1 MGDARVMTRADLT
14 SKERFAG
21 PYNTAHRVF
30 LRSIGF
36 TDEDIA
42 KPLVAV
48 AVAWS
53 EVGPCNYHALGLSH
67 LVKEGVRET
76 GGSPLA
82 FPAMV
87 VIDNIAMGTE
97 GMRYSLVSRDLIA
110 DMVEGQTYAHAFD
123 GLIGIAGCDKTEPG
137 ILMAMLRMNKPA
149 VFLYGGTAEPGWY
162 NGRELTM
169 ESVYQA
175 MGDYIAGSLS
185 EDELYQIERHAHPT
199 VGTCAGLFTANT
211 MSALA
216 ESLGI
221 ALPGSATPTATS
233 PRRAQYAKDTGRTL
247 ACLLEN
253 GIRPRD
259 IITFE
264 ALQNA
269 IVLLMAMGGS
279 TNAVIHLLALAHEAN
294 IKLSLDD
301 FGRVAK
307 KVPVLVRLSPSG
319 DYAMADL
326 DKVGGVP
333 LVLKKLLKAG
343 LLHGETLTVTGRTM
357 EKNLASYPFPNADYG
372 HIVKE
377 TAAPFSPTGG
387 IRVLRGTLAPDGA
400 LIKVSATSLK
410 QFVGRA
416 RVHNSENEAFEALKK
431 EGVDE
436 GEVVVVRYEG
446 PKGGPGMP
454 ELLKITS
461 AIAATGLEK
470 VALVTDGRFSG
481 ATKGPMI
488 GHVCPEAAVGGP
500 IAIVEQDDEI
510 SIDVVR
516 GRMDLKLSGAEVRK
530 RLTNWTAPQPRYQ
543 TGLLAKYA
551 SLVSQAST
559 GAVTDP

>member
-1 MGDARVMTRADLT
+1 MTRADLA

-76 GGSPLA
+76 GGSALA

-110 DMVEGQTYAHAFD
+110 DMVESQTNAHAFD

-162 NGRELTM
+162 NGKELTM

-175 MGDYIAGSLS
+175 MGSYIAGTMS
-185 EDELYQIERHAHPT
+185 ESELYQIEQHAHPT

-233 PRRAQYAKDTGRTL
+233 PRRMQYAKESGRTL
-247 ACLLEN
+247 TSLLES

-259 IITFE
+259 IITYE

-269 IVLLMAMGGS
+269 IILLMAMGGS

-301 FGRVAK
+301 FDELAK
-307 KVPVLVRLSPSG
+307 KIPVLVRLSPSG

-333 LVLKKLLKAG
+333 LVLKKLLRAG
-343 LLHGETLTVTGRTM
+343 LLHGETLTVTGKRM
-357 EKNLASYPFPNADYG
+357 EENLADYSFPDAAYS

-400 LIKVSATSLK
+400 LVKVSATSLK

-416 RVHNSENEAFEALKK
+416 RVYNSENEAFEALRT
-431 EGVDE
+431 EGVGE
-436 GEVVVVRYEG
+436 GKVVVVRYEG

-454 ELLKITS
+454 ELLNVTS
-461 AIAATGLEK
+461 AIAATGIEK
-470 VALVTDGRFSG
+470 VALVSDGRFSG

-488 GHVCPEAAVGGP
+488 GHACPEAAVGGP
-500 IAIVEQDDEI
+500 IAVVEEDDEI
-510 SIDVVR
+510 VIDVAR
-516 GRMDLKLSGAEVRK
+516 QRLDLKLSSEEVTR
-530 RLTNWTAPQPRYQ
+530 RLSKWTAPQPRYR
-543 TGLLAKYA
+543 TGVLAKYA

>member
-1 MGDARVMTRADLT
+1 MTRADLA

-76 GGSPLA
+76 GGSALA

-87 VIDNIAMGTE
+87 VIDNITMGTE

-110 DMVEGQTYAHAFD
+110 DMVESQANAHAFD

-175 MGDYIAGSLS
+175 MGAYIAGALS
-185 EDELYQIERHAHPT
+185 ENELYQIEQHAHPT

-233 PRRAQYAKDTGRTL
+233 SRRMYYAKESGRTL
-247 ACLLEN
+247 TGLLEN

-294 IKLSLDD
+294 IKLCLDD
-301 FGRVAK
+301 FDQLTK
-307 KVPVLVRLSPSG
+307 KVPVIVRLSPSG

-333 LVLKKLLKAG
+333 LVLKKLLKAR
-343 LLHGETLTVTGRTM
+343 LLHGETLTVTGMRM
-357 EKNLASYPFPNADYG
+357 EENLASYAFPDTDYS
-372 HIVKE
+372 HIVRE
-377 TAAPFSPTGG
+377 TDAPFSPSGG
-387 IRVLRGTLAPDGA
+387 VRVLRGTLAPDGA

-410 QFVGRA
+410 QFSGKA
-416 RVHNSENEAFEALKK
+416 RVYNSEDEAFEALKK
-431 EGVDE
+431 EGVGD
-436 GEVVVVRYEG
+436 GQVVVVRYEG
-446 PKGGPGMP
+446 PRGGPGMP
-454 ELLKITS
+454 ELLKVTS
-461 AIAATGLEK
+461 AIAATGLEE

-488 GHVCPEAAVGGP
+488 GHVCPEAAAGGP

-510 SIDVVR
+510 SIDIASQR
-516 GRMDLKLSGAEVRK
+516 LDLKLSGKEVK
-530 RLTNWTAPQPRYQ
+530 RRLSSWTAPRPRYR
-543 TGLLAKYA
+543 TGVLAKYA

>member
-1 MGDARVMTRADLT
+1 MTRTDLA
-14 SKERFAG
+14 SKERFVG

-53 EVGPCNYHALGLSH
+53 EAGPCNYHALGLSH

-76 GGSPLA
+76 GGSALA

-87 VIDNIAMGTE
+87 IIDNITMGTE

-110 DMVEGQTYAHAFD
+110 DMVEAQTNAHAFD

-175 MGDYIAGSLS
+175 MGDYIAGTLS
-185 EDELYQIERHAHPT
+185 ENELYQIEQHAHPT

-211 MSALA
+211 MSAIA
-216 ESLGI
+216 EGLGM

-233 PRRAQYAKDTGRTL
+233 PRRMYYAKESGRTL
-247 ACLLEN
+247 AGLLEN
-253 GIRPRD
+253 GIRPRE
-259 IITFE
+259 ILTFE

-269 IVLLMAMGGS
+269 IILLMAMGGS
-279 TNAVIHLLALAHEAN
+279 TNSVIHLLALAHEAN

-301 FGRVAK
+301 FDELTK
-307 KVPVLVRLSPSG
+307 KVPVIVRLSPSG

-343 LLHGETLTVTGRTM
+343 LLHGETLTVTGRRM
-357 EKNLASYPFPNADYG
+357 EENLTSYSFPVTDYS

-387 IRVLRGTLAPDGA
+387 VRVLRGTLAPEGA

-410 QFVGRA
+410 QFAGRA
-416 RVHNSENEAFEALKK
+416 RVYDSENEAFEALKK
-431 EGVDE
+431 EGVGE
-436 GEVVVVRYEG
+436 GQVVVVRYEG

-454 ELLKITS
+454 ELLKVTS

-510 SIDVVR
+510 GIDVVR
-516 GRMDLKLSGAEVRK
+516 QRLDLKLTSEEVRK
-530 RLTNWTAPQPRYQ
+530 RLSNWTAPQPRYR
-543 TGLLAKYA
+543 TGVLAKYA

>member
-1 MGDARVMTRADLT
+1 MTGADLP

-76 GGSPLA
+76 GGSALA

-87 VIDNIAMGTE
+87 VIDNITMGTE

-110 DMVEGQTYAHAFD
+110 DMVEAQTNAHAFD

-137 ILMAMLRMNKPA
+137 LLMAMLRMNKPA

-162 NGRELTM
+162 NGKELTM

-175 MGDYIAGSLS
+175 MGAYIAGALS
-185 EDELYQIERHAHPT
+185 ENELYQIEKHAHPT

-221 ALPGSATPTATS
+221 ALLGSATPTATS
-233 PRRAQYAKDTGRTL
+233 PRRMQYAKESGRTL
-247 ACLLEN
+247 TSLLES

-259 IITFE
+259 IITYE
-264 ALQNA
+264 ALENA

-301 FGRVAK
+301 FDELAK
-307 KVPVLVRLSPSG
+307 KVPVLVRLSPSS
-319 DYAMADL
+319 DFAMADL

-333 LVLKKLLKAG
+333 LVLNKLLRAG
-343 LLHGETLTVTGRTM
+343 LLHGETLTVTGKLM
-357 EKNLASYPFPNADYG
+357 EENLASYSFPDADYS

-410 QFVGRA
+410 RFVGRA
-416 RVHNSENEAFEALKK
+416 RVYDSEDRAFEALKS
-431 EGVDE
+431 EGVGE
-436 GEVVVVRYEG
+436 GQVVVVRYEG

-454 ELLKITS
+454 ELLKVTS
-461 AIAATGLEK
+461 AIAATGLQK
-470 VALVTDGRFSG
+470 VALVSDGRFSG

-510 SIDVVR
+510 TVDIVR
-516 GRMDLKLSGAEVRK
+516 QRLDLKLSGEEVTR
-530 RLTNWTAPQPRYQ
+530 RLSNWTAPKPGYR
-543 TGLLAKYA
+543 TGVLAKYA

>member
-1 MGDARVMTRADLT
+1 MTTLDLP
-14 SKERFAG
+14 SKERFVG
-21 PYNTAHRVF
+21 PQNAAHRAF

-42 KPLVAV
+42 KPLIAV
-48 AVAWS
+48 ALAWS
-53 EVGPCNYHALGLSH
+53 EAGPCNYHTFGLSN

-76 GGSPLA
+76 GGSALA

-87 VIDNIAMGTE
+87 IIDNISMGTE

-110 DMVEGQTYAHAFD
+110 DMVEAQTNAHAFD
-123 GLIGIAGCDKTEPG
+123 GLVGVGGCDKTEPG
-137 ILMAMLRMNKPA
+137 ILMAMVRINKPA
-149 VFLYGGTAEPGWY
+149 VYLYGGTAEPGWY
-162 NGRELTM
+162 EGKELTM

-175 MGDYIAGSLS
+175 MGAYMVGSIT

-216 ESLGI
+216 EGLGI

-233 PRRAQYAKDTGRTL
+233 SRRMQYARESGRAL
-247 ACLLEN
+247 LKLLEN

-259 IITFE
+259 IVTFE

-279 TNAVIHLLALAHEAN
+279 TNAVMHLLALSHEAN

-301 FGRVAK
+301 FDKLAK
-307 KVPVLVRLSPSG
+307 KVPVIVRLSPNG
-319 DYAMADL
+319 EYAMSDL
-326 DKVGGVP
+326 DAVGGVP
-333 LVLKKLLKAG
+333 LVLNKLMNAG
-343 LLHGETLTVTGRTM
+343 LLHGEALTVTGKTM
-357 EKNLASYPFPNADYG
+357 KENVAKLNVPISNHS
-372 HIVKE
+372 HIVRDP
-377 TAAPFSPTGG
+377 TSPFSQGGG
-387 IRVLRGTLAPDGA
+387 IRILRGTLAPDGA

-410 QFVGRA
+410 RFAGKA
-416 RVHNSENEAFEALKK
+416 RVYNSEGEAFDALKRK
-431 EGVDE
+431 EISE
-436 GEVVVVRYEG
+436 GQIVVVRYEG

-461 AIAATGLEK
+461 AIVGAGLEN
-470 VALVTDGRFSG
+470 VSLVTDGRFSG

-500 IAIVEQDDEI
+500 LAVVEQDDEI
-510 SIDVVR
+510 SIDIDSQR
-516 GRMDLKLSGAEVRK
+516 LDLNLKSEEIK
-530 RLTNWTAPQPRYQ
+530 SRLKGWVAPPPRYK
-543 TGLLAKYA
+543 TGVLAKYA

-559 GAVTDP
+559 GAITNP

>member
-1 MGDARVMTRADLT
+1 MTRADLA

-76 GGSPLA
+76 GGSALA

-110 DMVEGQTYAHAFD
+110 DMVESQTNAHAFD

-162 NGRELTM
+162 NGKELTM

-175 MGDYIAGSLS
+175 MGSYIAGTMS
-185 EDELYQIERHAHPT
+185 ESELYQIEQHAHPT

-233 PRRAQYAKDTGRTL
+233 PRRMQYAKESGRTL
-247 ACLLEN
+247 TSLLES

-259 IITFE
+259 IITYE

-269 IVLLMAMGGS
+269 IILLMAMGGS

-301 FGRVAK
+301 FDELAK

-333 LVLKKLLKAG
+333 LVLKKLLRAG
-343 LLHGETLTVTGRTM
+343 LLHGETLTVTGKRM
-357 EKNLASYPFPNADYG
+357 EENLAGYSFPDAAYS

-400 LIKVSATSLK
+400 LVKVSATSLK

-416 RVHNSENEAFEALKK
+416 RVYNSENEAFEALRT
-431 EGVDE
+431 EGVGE
-436 GEVVVVRYEG
+436 GKVVVVRYEG

-454 ELLKITS
+454 ELLNVTS
-461 AIAATGLEK
+461 AIAATGIEK
-470 VALVTDGRFSG
+470 VALVSDGRFSG

-488 GHVCPEAAVGGP
+488 GHACPEAAVGGP
-500 IAIVEQDDEI
+500 IAVVEEDDEI
-510 SIDVVR
+510 VIDVAR
-516 GRMDLKLSGAEVRK
+516 QRLDLKLSSEEVTR
-530 RLTNWTAPQPRYQ
+530 RLSKWTAPQPRYR
-543 TGLLAKYA
+543 TGVLAKYA

>member
-1 MGDARVMTRADLT
+1 MTKTDLT

-53 EVGPCNYHALGLSH
+53 EVGPCNYHTLGLSH

-76 GGSPLA
+76 GGSALA

-87 VIDNIAMGTE
+87 VIDNITMGTE

-110 DMVEGQTYAHAFD
+110 DMVESQASAHAFD

-162 NGRELTM
+162 NGKELTM

-175 MGDYIAGSLS
+175 MGAYIAGTLS
-185 EDELYQIERHAHPT
+185 ENELYQIEQHAHPT

-233 PRRAQYAKDTGRTL
+233 PRRMQYAKESGRTL
-247 ACLLEN
+247 TSLLEN

-301 FGRVAK
+301 FDEMAK
-307 KVPVLVRLSPSG
+307 KVPVMVRLSPSG

-333 LVLKKLLKAG
+333 LVLKKLLRAG
-343 LLHGETLTVTGRTM
+343 LLHGEALTVTGKRM
-357 EKNLASYPFPNADYG
+357 EENLASYSFPDADYS

-377 TAAPFSPTGG
+377 AKAPYSLTGG

-410 QFVGRA
+410 QFIGRA
-416 RVHNSENEAFEALKK
+416 RVYDSESEAFEALKTK
-431 EGVDE
+431 GVGEGQ
-436 GEVVVVRYEG
+436 VVVVRYEG

-454 ELLKITS
+454 ELLKVTS

-470 VALVTDGRFSG
+470 VALVSDGRFSG

-488 GHVCPEAAVGGP
+488 GHVCPEAVVGGP
-500 IAIVEQDDEI
+500 IAIVEPDDRI
-510 SIDVVR
+510 AIDVAR
-516 GRMDLKLSGAEVRK
+516 ERLDLKVSSEEIRRRLS
-530 RLTNWTAPQPRYQ
+530 NWTAPQPRYR
-543 TGLLAKYA
+543 TGVLAKYA

>member
-1 MGDARVMTRADLT
+1 MTKTDLT

-53 EVGPCNYHALGLSH
+53 EVGPCNYHTLGLSH

-76 GGSPLA
+76 GGSALA

-87 VIDNIAMGTE
+87 VIDNITMGTE

-110 DMVEGQTYAHAFD
+110 DMVESQASAHAFD

-162 NGRELTM
+162 NGKELTM

-175 MGDYIAGSLS
+175 MGAYIAGTLS
-185 EDELYQIERHAHPT
+185 ENELYQIEQHAHPT

-233 PRRAQYAKDTGRTL
+233 PRRMQYAKESGRTL
-247 ACLLEN
+247 TSLLEN

-294 IKLSLDD
+294 VKLSLDD
-301 FGRVAK
+301 FDDMAK
-307 KVPVLVRLSPSG
+307 KVPVMVRLSPSG

-326 DKVGGVP
+326 DEVGGVP
-333 LVLKKLLKAG
+333 LVLKKLLRAG
-343 LLHGETLTVTGRTM
+343 LLHGEALTVTGKRM
-357 EKNLASYPFPNADYG
+357 EENLGSYSFPDADYS

-377 TAAPFSPTGG
+377 AKAPYSLTGG

-410 QFVGRA
+410 QFIGRA
-416 RVHNSENEAFEALKK
+416 RVYDSESEAFEALKTK
-431 EGVDE
+431 GVGEGQ
-436 GEVVVVRYEG
+436 VVVVRYEG

-454 ELLKITS
+454 ELLKVTS

-470 VALVTDGRFSG
+470 VALVSDGRFSG

-500 IAIVEQDDEI
+500 IAIVEPDDRI
-510 SIDVVR
+510 AIDVAR
-516 GRMDLKLSGAEVRK
+516 ERLDLKVSSEEIRRRLS
-530 RLTNWTAPQPRYQ
+530 NWTAPQPRYR
-543 TGLLAKYA
+543 TGVLAKYA

>member
-1 MGDARVMTRADLT
+1 MTRADLA

-30 LRSIGF
+30 LRAIGF

-53 EVGPCNYHALGLSH
+53 EVGPCNYQALGLSH

-76 GGSPLA
+76 GGSALA

-87 VIDNIAMGTE
+87 VIDNITMGTE

-110 DMVEGQTYAHAFD
+110 DMVEGQTNAHAFD

-162 NGRELTM
+162 NGKELTM

-185 EDELYQIERHAHPT
+185 ENELYQIEQHAHPT

-233 PRRAQYAKDTGRTL
+233 PRRMLYAKESGRTL
-247 ACLLEN
+247 TSLLDS

-279 TNAVIHLLALAHEAN
+279 TNAVMHLLALAHEAN
-294 IKLSLDD
+294 IKLSIDD
-301 FGRVAK
+301 FDELAK
-307 KVPVLVRLSPSG
+307 KVPVIVRLSPSG

-326 DKVGGVP
+326 EKVGGVP

-357 EKNLASYPFPNADYG
+357 QENLTSYSFPDTDYS

-377 TAAPFSPTGG
+377 TAAPFSLTGG

-400 LIKVSATSLK
+400 LLKVSATSLK
-410 QFVGRA
+410 QFVGKA
-416 RVHNSENEAFEALKK
+416 RVYNSENDAFESLKK
-431 EGVDE
+431 DGVTEGQ
-436 GEVVVVRYEG
+436 VVVVRYEG

-470 VALVTDGRFSG
+470 IALITDGRFSG

-500 IAIVEQDDEI
+500 IAIVEQEDEI
-510 SIDVVR
+510 RIDVVR
-516 GRMDLKLSGAEVRK
+516 GKVDLKLSSEEVRK
-530 RLTNWTAPQPRYQ
+530 RLSNWTAPKPRYR
-543 TGLLAKYA
+543 TGVLAKYA
-551 SLVSQAST
+551 ALVSQAST

>member
-1 MGDARVMTRADLT
+1 MTKTDLT

-53 EVGPCNYHALGLSH
+53 EVGPCNYHTLGLSH

-76 GGSPLA
+76 GGSALA

-87 VIDNIAMGTE
+87 VIDNITMGTE

-110 DMVEGQTYAHAFD
+110 DMVESQASAHAFD

-162 NGRELTM
+162 NGKELTM

-175 MGDYIAGSLS
+175 MGAYIAGTLS
-185 EDELYQIERHAHPT
+185 ENELYQIEQHAHPT

-233 PRRAQYAKDTGRTL
+233 PRRMQYAKESGRTL
-247 ACLLEN
+247 TSLLEN

-294 IKLSLDD
+294 VKLSLDD
-301 FGRVAK
+301 FDEMAK
-307 KVPVLVRLSPSG
+307 KVPVMVRLSPSG

-333 LVLKKLLKAG
+333 LVLKKLLRAG
-343 LLHGETLTVTGRTM
+343 LLHGEALTVTGKRM
-357 EKNLASYPFPNADYG
+357 EENLGSYSFPDADYS

-377 TAAPFSPTGG
+377 AKAPYSLTGG

-410 QFVGRA
+410 QFIGRA
-416 RVHNSENEAFEALKK
+416 RVYDSESEAFEALKTK
-431 EGVDE
+431 GVGEGQ
-436 GEVVVVRYEG
+436 VVVVRYEG

-454 ELLKITS
+454 ELLKVTS

-470 VALVTDGRFSG
+470 VALVSDGRFSG

-500 IAIVEQDDEI
+500 ISIVEPDDRI
-510 SIDVVR
+510 AIDVAR
-516 GRMDLKLSGAEVRK
+516 ERLDLKVSSEEIRRRLS
-530 RLTNWTAPQPRYQ
+530 NWTAPQPRYR
-543 TGLLAKYA
+543 TGVLAKYA

>member
-1 MGDARVMTRADLT
+1 MTKTDLV

-30 LRSIGF
+30 LHSIGF

-53 EVGPCNYHALGLSH
+53 EAGPCNYHALGLSH

-76 GGSPLA
+76 GGTALA

-87 VIDNIAMGTE
+87 IIDNIAMGTE

-110 DMVEGQTYAHAFD
+110 DMVEAQTNAHAFD
-123 GLIGIAGCDKTEPG
+123 GLVGLAGCDKTEPG

-162 NGRELTM
+162 QGKELTM

-175 MGDYIAGSLS
+175 MGAYIAGTLT
-185 EDELYQIERHAHPT
+185 ENELYQIEQHAHPT

-233 PRRAQYAKDTGRTL
+233 PLRMQYAKESGRALTSLL
-247 ACLLEN
+247 AN

-264 ALQNA
+264 AIQNA

-301 FGRVAK
+301 FDGLTK
-307 KVPVLVRLSPSG
+307 KVPVIVRLSPSG

-333 LVLKKLLKAG
+333 LVLKKLLNAG
-343 LLHGETLTVTGRTM
+343 LLDGETLTVTGRRM
-357 EKNLASYPFPNADYG
+357 EENLASYSFPGTDYS
-372 HIVKE
+372 HIVRE
-377 TAAPFSPTGG
+377 TEAPFSPSGG

-410 QFVGRA
+410 QFTGKAQVYD
-416 RVHNSENEAFEALKK
+416 SENEAFEALKK
-431 EGVDE
+431 EGVSE
-436 GEVVVVRYEG
+436 GQVVVVRYEG

-454 ELLKITS
+454 ELLKVTS
-461 AIAATGLEK
+461 AIAATGLEN

-488 GHVCPEAAVGGP
+488 GHVCPEAAAGGP
-500 IAIVEQDDEI
+500 IAILEQDDEI
-510 SIDVVR
+510 GIDVAR
-516 GRMDLKLSGAEVRK
+516 QRLDLKLSGDEVK
-530 RLTNWTAPQPRYQ
+530 RRLSNWMAPEPRYR
-543 TGLLAKYA
+543 TGVLAKYA

>member
-1 MGDARVMTRADLT
+1 MTKTDLT

-53 EVGPCNYHALGLSH
+53 EVGPCNYHTLGLSH

-76 GGSPLA
+76 GGSALA

-87 VIDNIAMGTE
+87 VIDNITMGTE

-110 DMVEGQTYAHAFD
+110 DMVESQASAHAFD

-162 NGRELTM
+162 NGKELTM

-175 MGDYIAGSLS
+175 MGAYIAGTLS
-185 EDELYQIERHAHPT
+185 ENELYQIEQHAHPT

-233 PRRAQYAKDTGRTL
+233 PRRMQYAKESGRTL
-247 ACLLEN
+247 TSLLEN

-259 IITFE
+259 VITFE

-301 FGRVAK
+301 FDEMAK
-307 KVPVLVRLSPSG
+307 KVPVMVRLSPSG

-326 DKVGGVP
+326 DEVGGVP
-333 LVLKKLLKAG
+333 LVLKKLLRAG
-343 LLHGETLTVTGRTM
+343 LLHGEALTVTGKRM
-357 EKNLASYPFPNADYG
+357 EENLASYSFPDADYS

-377 TAAPFSPTGG
+377 AKAPYSLTGG

-410 QFVGRA
+410 QFIGRA
-416 RVHNSENEAFEALKK
+416 RVYDSESEAFEALKTK
-431 EGVDE
+431 GVGEGQ
-436 GEVVVVRYEG
+436 VVVVRYEG

-454 ELLKITS
+454 ELLKVTS

-470 VALVTDGRFSG
+470 VALVSDGRFSG

-500 IAIVEQDDEI
+500 ISIVEPDDRI
-510 SIDVVR
+510 AIDVAR
-516 GRMDLKLSGAEVRK
+516 ERLDLKVSSEEIRRRLS
-530 RLTNWTAPQPRYQ
+530 NWTAPQPRYR
-543 TGLLAKYA
+543 TGVLAKYA

>member
-1 MGDARVMTRADLT
+1 MTKTDLT

-53 EVGPCNYHALGLSH
+53 EVGPCNYHTLGLSH

-76 GGSPLA
+76 GGSALA

-87 VIDNIAMGTE
+87 VIDNITMGTE

-110 DMVEGQTYAHAFD
+110 DMVESQASAHAFD

-162 NGRELTM
+162 NGKELTM

-175 MGDYIAGSLS
+175 MGAYIAGTLS
-185 EDELYQIERHAHPT
+185 ENELYQIEQHAHPT

-233 PRRAQYAKDTGRTL
+233 PRRMQYAKESGRTL
-247 ACLLEN
+247 TSLLEN

-301 FGRVAK
+301 FDEMAK
-307 KVPVLVRLSPSG
+307 KVPVMVRLSPSG

-326 DKVGGVP
+326 DEVGGVP
-333 LVLKKLLKAG
+333 LVLKKLLRAG
-343 LLHGETLTVTGRTM
+343 LLHGEALTVTGKRM
-357 EKNLASYPFPNADYG
+357 EENLASYSFPDADYS

-377 TAAPFSPTGG
+377 AKAPYSLTGG

-410 QFVGRA
+410 QFIGRA
-416 RVHNSENEAFEALKK
+416 RVYDSESEAFEALKTK
-431 EGVDE
+431 GVGEGQ
-436 GEVVVVRYEG
+436 VVVVRYEG

-454 ELLKITS
+454 ELLKVTS

-470 VALVTDGRFSG
+470 VALVSDGRFSG

-500 IAIVEQDDEI
+500 IAIVEPDDRI
-510 SIDVVR
+510 AIDVAR
-516 GRMDLKLSGAEVRK
+516 ERLDLKVSSEEIRRRLS
-530 RLTNWTAPQPRYQ
+530 NWTAPQPRYR
-543 TGLLAKYA
+543 TGVLAKYA

>member
-1 MGDARVMTRADLT
+1 MG
-14 SKERFAG
+14 S
-21 PYNTAHRVF
+21 
-30 LRSIGF
+30 
-36 TDEDIA
+36 
-42 KPLVAV
+42 
-48 AVAWS
+48 
-53 EVGPCNYHALGLSH
+53 
-67 LVKEGVRET
+67 
-76 GGSPLA
+76 
-82 FPAMV
+82 
-87 VIDNIAMGTE
+87 
-97 GMRYSLVSRDLIA
+97 
-110 DMVEGQTYAHAFD
+110 
-123 GLIGIAGCDKTEPG
+123 
-137 ILMAMLRMNKPA
+137 
-149 VFLYGGTAEPGWY
+149 
-162 NGRELTM
+162 
-169 ESVYQA
+169 
-175 MGDYIAGSLS
+175 YIAGALS
-185 EDELYQIERHAHPT
+185 ENELYQIEQHAHPT

-233 PRRAQYAKDTGRTL
+233 PRRMQYAKESGRTL
-247 ACLLEN
+247 TGLLEN

-279 TNAVIHLLALAHEAN
+279 TNAVMHLLALAHEAS

-301 FGRVAK
+301 FDELAK
-307 KVPVLVRLSPSG
+307 KVPVIVRLSPSG

-333 LVLKKLLKAG
+333 LVLKKLLSAG
-343 LLHGETLTVTGRTM
+343 LLHGETLTVTGKSM
-357 EKNLASYPFPNADYG
+357 EENLANYSFPDADYG

-416 RVHNSENEAFEALKK
+416 RVYNSENEAFEALKS
-431 EGVDE
+431 EGVGE
-436 GEVVVVRYEG
+436 GQVVVVRYEG

-454 ELLKITS
+454 ELLKVTS

-470 VALVTDGRFSG
+470 VALVSDGRFSG

-510 SIDVVR
+510 AIDVV
-516 GRMDLKLSGAEVRK
+516 GQKLDLKLSSEEVTR
-530 RLTNWTAPQPRYQ
+530 RLSNWKAPRPRYR
-543 TGLLAKYA
+543 TGVLAKYA

>member
-1 MGDARVMTRADLT
+1 MTRADLA

-76 GGSPLA
+76 GGSALA

-110 DMVEGQTYAHAFD
+110 DMVESQTNAHAFD

-162 NGRELTM
+162 NGKELTM

-175 MGDYIAGSLS
+175 MGSYIAGTMS
-185 EDELYQIERHAHPT
+185 ESELYQIEQHAHPT

-233 PRRAQYAKDTGRTL
+233 PRRMQYAKESGRTL
-247 ACLLEN
+247 TSLLES

-259 IITFE
+259 IITHE

-301 FGRVAK
+301 FDKLAK

-343 LLHGETLTVTGRTM
+343 LLHGETLTVTGKRM
-357 EKNLASYPFPNADYG
+357 EENLAGYSFPDAAYS

-400 LIKVSATSLK
+400 LVKVSATSLK

-416 RVHNSENEAFEALKK
+416 RVYNSENEAFEALRT
-431 EGVDE
+431 EGVGE
-436 GEVVVVRYEG
+436 GKVVVVRYEG

-454 ELLKITS
+454 ELLNVTS
-461 AIAATGLEK
+461 AIAATGIEK
-470 VALVTDGRFSG
+470 VALVSDGRFSG

-488 GHVCPEAAVGGP
+488 GHACPEAAVGGP
-500 IAIVEQDDEI
+500 IAVVEEDDEI
-510 SIDVVR
+510 VIDVAR
-516 GRMDLKLSGAEVRK
+516 QRLDLKLSSEEVTR
-530 RLTNWTAPQPRYQ
+530 RLSKWTAPQPRYR
-543 TGLLAKYA
+543 TGVLAKYA

>member
-1 MGDARVMTRADLT
+1 MTKTDLT

-53 EVGPCNYHALGLSH
+53 EVGPCNYHTLGLSH

-76 GGSPLA
+76 GGSALA

-87 VIDNIAMGTE
+87 VIDNITMGTE

-110 DMVEGQTYAHAFD
+110 DMVESQASAHAFD

-162 NGRELTM
+162 NGKELTM

-175 MGDYIAGSLS
+175 MGAYIAGTLS
-185 EDELYQIERHAHPT
+185 ENELYQIEQHAHPT

-233 PRRAQYAKDTGRTL
+233 PRRMQYAKESGRTL
-247 ACLLEN
+247 TSLLEN

-294 IKLSLDD
+294 VKLSLDD
-301 FGRVAK
+301 FDEMAK
-307 KVPVLVRLSPSG
+307 KVPVMVRLSPSG

-333 LVLKKLLKAG
+333 LVLKKLLRAG
-343 LLHGETLTVTGRTM
+343 LLHGEALTVTGKRM
-357 EKNLASYPFPNADYG
+357 EENLASYSFPDADYS

-377 TAAPFSPTGG
+377 AKAPYSLTGG

-410 QFVGRA
+410 QFIGRA
-416 RVHNSENEAFEALKK
+416 RVYDSESEAFEALKTK
-431 EGVDE
+431 GVGEGQ
-436 GEVVVVRYEG
+436 VVVVRYEG

-454 ELLKITS
+454 ELLKVTS

-470 VALVTDGRFSG
+470 VALVSDGRFSG

-500 IAIVEQDDEI
+500 ISIVEPDDRI
-510 SIDVVR
+510 AIDVAR
-516 GRMDLKLSGAEVRK
+516 ERLDLKVSSEEIRRRLS
-530 RLTNWTAPQPRYQ
+530 NWTAPQPRYR
-543 TGLLAKYA
+543 TGVLAKYA

>member
-1 MGDARVMTRADLT
+1 MTKTDLT

-53 EVGPCNYHALGLSH
+53 EVGPCNYHTLGLSH

-76 GGSPLA
+76 GGSALA

-87 VIDNIAMGTE
+87 VIDNITMGTE

-110 DMVEGQTYAHAFD
+110 DMVESQASAHAFD

-162 NGRELTM
+162 NGKELTM

-175 MGDYIAGSLS
+175 MGAYIAGTLS
-185 EDELYQIERHAHPT
+185 ENELYQIEQHAHPT

-233 PRRAQYAKDTGRTL
+233 PRRMQYAKESGRTL
-247 ACLLEN
+247 TSLLEN

-259 IITFE
+259 VITFE

-294 IKLSLDD
+294 VKLSLDD
-301 FGRVAK
+301 FDEMAK
-307 KVPVLVRLSPSG
+307 KVPVMVRLSPSG

-326 DKVGGVP
+326 DEVGGVP
-333 LVLKKLLKAG
+333 LVLKKLLRAG
-343 LLHGETLTVTGRTM
+343 LLHGEALTVTGKRM
-357 EKNLASYPFPNADYG
+357 EENLASYSFPDADYS

-377 TAAPFSPTGG
+377 AKAPYSLTGG

-410 QFVGRA
+410 QFIGRA
-416 RVHNSENEAFEALKK
+416 RVYDSESEAFEALKTK
-431 EGVDE
+431 GVGEGQ
-436 GEVVVVRYEG
+436 VVVVRYEG

-454 ELLKITS
+454 ELLKVTS

-470 VALVTDGRFSG
+470 VALVSDGRFSG

-488 GHVCPEAAVGGP
+488 GHVCPEAVVGGP
-500 IAIVEQDDEI
+500 IAIVEPDDRI
-510 SIDVVR
+510 AIDVAR
-516 GRMDLKLSGAEVRK
+516 ERLDLKVSSEEIRRRLS
-530 RLTNWTAPQPRYQ
+530 NWTAPQPRYR
-543 TGLLAKYA
+543 TGVLAKYA

>member
-1 MGDARVMTRADLT
+1 MTRADLA

-76 GGSPLA
+76 GGSALA

-110 DMVEGQTYAHAFD
+110 DMVESQTNAHAFD

-162 NGRELTM
+162 NGKELTM

-175 MGDYIAGSLS
+175 MGSYIAGTMS
-185 EDELYQIERHAHPT
+185 ESELYQIEQHAHPT

-233 PRRAQYAKDTGRTL
+233 PRRMQYAKESGRTL
-247 ACLLEN
+247 TSLLES

-259 IITFE
+259 IITYE

-269 IVLLMAMGGS
+269 IILLMAMGGS

-301 FGRVAK
+301 FDKLAK

-333 LVLKKLLKAG
+333 LVLKKLLRAG
-343 LLHGETLTVTGRTM
+343 LLHGETLTVTGKRM
-357 EKNLASYPFPNADYG
+357 EENLAGYSFPDAAYS

-400 LIKVSATSLK
+400 LVKVSATSLK

-416 RVHNSENEAFEALKK
+416 RVYNSENEAFEALRT
-431 EGVDE
+431 EGVGE
-436 GEVVVVRYEG
+436 GKVVVVRYEG

-454 ELLKITS
+454 ELLNVTS
-461 AIAATGLEK
+461 AIAATGIEK
-470 VALVTDGRFSG
+470 VALVSDGRFSG

-488 GHVCPEAAVGGP
+488 GHACPEAAVGGP
-500 IAIVEQDDEI
+500 IAVVEEDDEI
-510 SIDVVR
+510 VIDVAR
-516 GRMDLKLSGAEVRK
+516 QRLDLKLSSEEVTR
-530 RLTNWTAPQPRYQ
+530 RLSKWTAPQPRYR
-543 TGLLAKYA
+543 TGVLAKYA